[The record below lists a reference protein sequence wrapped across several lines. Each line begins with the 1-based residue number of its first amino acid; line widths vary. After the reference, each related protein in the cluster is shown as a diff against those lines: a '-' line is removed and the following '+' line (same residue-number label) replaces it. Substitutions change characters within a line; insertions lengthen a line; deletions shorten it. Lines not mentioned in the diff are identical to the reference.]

1 MIFSKVQFRKMPSVL
16 GAHHDTPPAVSR
28 RDVLTALLAGGALAA
43 TWTTSAAAA
52 ALQAAGAPAAA
63 AISGAAVGAGADA
76 GGQAASR
83 VALSAAE
90 MAVLS
95 AAAQI
100 IVPATDTP
108 GAQEAGVPQFIA
120 ALSAHWMTADELA
133 IFRTG
138 LAGLDASAQQRH
150 HCAYAACT
158 PEQGADILQALRVAS
173 PYGGRTFSLTDR
185 ILDPKAPF
193 YLRLRD
199 LVVLGYFTSEA
210 GSNQELRYMPVPGK
224 FESNVDIK
232 TWPYQVVI

>member
-1 MIFSKVQFRKMPSVL
+1 MHSSMFFRRGHRAAPATTS
-16 GAHHDTPPAVSR
+16 GAGVSR
-28 RDVLTALLAGGALAA
+28 RDVLAALLAGTAIAA
-43 TWTTSAAAA
+43 TWTSSSAAA
-52 ALQAAGAPAAA
+52 ALQKAGA
-63 AISGAAVGAGADA
+63 
-76 GGQAASR
+76 ASTTR
-83 VALSAAE
+83 AALSADE

-95 AAAQI
+95 AAAQV
-100 IVPATDTP
+100 IVPTTDTP
-108 GAQEAGVPQFIA
+108 GAVEAGVPQFVGALVTGWMNDDEA
-120 ALSAHWMTADELA
+120 AL
-133 IFRTG
+133 FRAG
-138 LAGLDASAQQRH
+138 LAGLDASARQTHQRG
-150 HCAYAACT
+150 YAACT
-158 PEQGADILQALRVAS
+158 PEQGAELLQALRAAS

>member
-1 MIFSKVQFRKMPSVL
+1 MKISKMDFTRTL
-16 GAHHDTPPAVSR
+16 GFASGAAPVGVSR
-28 RDVLTALLAGGALAA
+28 REVLAALLAGGAIAA
-43 TWTTSAAAA
+43 TWSVPAAAA
-52 ALQAAGAPAAA
+52 ALKKAGAPATL
-63 AISGAAVGAGADA
+63 
-76 GGQAASR
+76 R
-83 VALSAAE
+83 PALSGDE

-95 AAAQI
+95 AAAQV

-108 GAQEAGVPQFIA
+108 GAKEAGVPEFIG
-120 ALSAHWMTADELA
+120 ALYSGWMTDDEA
-133 IFRTG
+133 AAFRKG
-138 LAGLDASAQQRH
+138 LAGLDDSAKQLHQRGF
-150 HCAYAACT
+150 AACT
-158 PEQGADILQALRVAS
+158 PEQGAELLQALRAAS

>member
-52 ALQAAGAPAAA
+52 ALQAAGGAAEGQSAAA
-63 AISGAAVGAGADA
+63 KAG
-76 GGQAASR
+76 
-83 VALSAAE
+83 LTAAE

-100 IVPATDTP
+100 IVPATETP

>member
-1 MIFSKVQFRKMPSVL
+1 MKISKMEFTRTVGFAS
-16 GAHHDTPPAVSR
+16 GAAPVGVSR
-28 RDVLTALLAGGALAA
+28 REVLAALLAGGAIAA
-43 TWTTSAAAA
+43 TWSVPAAAA
-52 ALQAAGAPAAA
+52 ALKKAGAPATL
-63 AISGAAVGAGADA
+63 
-76 GGQAASR
+76 R
-83 VALSAAE
+83 PALGTDE

-95 AAAQI
+95 AAAQV

-108 GAQEAGVPQFIA
+108 GAKEAGVPEFIG
-120 ALSAHWMTADELA
+120 ALYSGWMTDDEA
-133 IFRTG
+133 AAFRKG
-138 LAGLDASAQQRH
+138 LAGLDDTAKQLHQRGF
-150 HCAYAACT
+150 AACT
-158 PEQGADILQALRVAS
+158 PEQGAELLQALRAAS

>member
-1 MIFSKVQFRKMPSVL
+1 
-16 GAHHDTPPAVSR
+16 VSR

-43 TWTTSAAAA
+43 TWTTFAAAA
-52 ALQAAGAPAAA
+52 ALQAAGAAAEGQTAAA
-63 AISGAAVGAGADA
+63 NAG
-76 GGQAASR
+76 
-83 VALSAAE
+83 LNAAE

-100 IVPATDTP
+100 IVPATETP

-133 IFRTG
+133 VFRIG

-150 HCAYAACT
+150 QCAYAACT
-158 PEQGADILQALRVAS
+158 PEQGADILQALRAAS